1 MTILTNRS
9 LVAALGGIFSGNL
22 QTQSINRK
30 ENMKKLAVA
39 SDVVDGLAYHC
50 YESVDA
56 SLYGLGFAKYF

>member
-1 MTILTNRS
+1 
-9 LVAALGGIFSGNL
+9 
-22 QTQSINRK
+22 
-30 ENMKKLAVA
+30 MKKLAVA